1 MSESTA
7 GKILRIC
14 SAIAMTVVAIVFGA
28 VDLMFFKEFSKHLK
42 EFYKNPFGEN
52 VILVL
57 TIFTLLTIIP
67 AYMAWRFFCGSVS
80 SNGRTMLSSKFFIG
94 TGVFFIFVSL
104 ICAVTSPN
112 QLLNLLK
119 ATLPFSIL
127 LIWIGLKLRRGKV
140 ATSDDDM
147 LKEI

>member
-1 MSESTA
+1 MSESTRSKA
-7 GKILRIC
+7 FRVF
-14 SAIAMTVVAIVFGA
+14 SAIAMTVVAFAFGA
-28 VDLMFFKEFSKHLK
+28 LDLIFCN

-52 VILVL
+52 VILTL

-67 AYMAWRFFCGSVS
+67 AYMAWRFFRGSVS
-80 SNGRTMLSSKFFIG
+80 SNGRTMLSSKIFIG

-119 ATLPFSIL
+119 ATLPISIS

-140 ATSDDDM
+140 ATSNDDM